1 MYVDV
6 VTVGS
11 ELWLPVMFLAK
22 KNITFRTMICYGQK
36 CTPPFFSDAKNVMV
50 CIESLVLMVCI
61 EFLGTRNAVVA
72 GNMYFL

>member
-6 VTVGS
+6 MTVGS

-50 CIESLVLMVCI
+50 CIESLI
-61 EFLGTRNAVVA
+61 
-72 GNMYFL
+72 

>member
-1 MYVDV
+1 MH
-6 VTVGS
+6 S
-11 ELWLPVMFLAK
+11 AILH
-22 KNITFRTMICYGQK
+22 RC
-36 CTPPFFSDAKNVMV
+36 KNVMV